1 MASVARLPSLSG
13 VGGHV
18 TQQVLNQL
26 PSPPKLG
33 AMVTK
38 KRSSTKG
45 KRNLAKDEN
54 SANAKIDT
62 ERYLYCFL
70 ITSLQN

>member
-13 VGGHV
+13 AGGHV

-33 AMVTK
+33 AIITK
-38 KRSSTKG
+38 KRPSTFLKG
-45 KRNLAKDEN
+45 KRDVGNDEKTLN
-54 SANAKIDT
+54 TKIET
-62 ERYLYCFL
+62 ER
-70 ITSLQN
+70 